1 MGRLAPNPRHQIYKP
16 NRFYQTLAREILS
29 GSWAEGDDVRRLE
42 EDFRGRYGGA
52 HALATAQGRLGV
64 FLAIRAVLKD
74 KRRVLLSPYTIFD
87 VINMVVAAG
96 GEPVFVDLEPGTCNV
111 SADDIESLLDDRVG
125 AVFVTHLQGLA
136 CDIKRIKKL
145 CDDAG
150 VALIEDSC
158 QALGTEVD
166 GKQVGTFGDV
176 GVFSFGLAKNVN
188 CLYGGMAV
196 SHDAAIDARMRE
208 LNESFKNP
216 TRPWL
221 VHRAFEALATDQT
234 LSPLM
239 WKAFF
244 FWLFRFGYLH
254 QVEALN
260 KRVTVED
267 DPVLRSELPK
277 AYERQMSP
285 MQARLVLRQL
295 DAVVPDREA
304 RRRHARLYREG
315 LSDLPELTLPPD
327 VPSHGYLVFPVLA
340 EDRHAL
346 VRHLMRSRRDCTVQ
360 HLKNC
365 ADLECFSPWYRDCPV
380 ARKTAASNLLLPT
393 YPRYGEHEVR
403 LTIEAVRSYF
413 GK

>member
-16 NRFYQTLAREILS
+16 RRFYRALAGEILS
-29 GSWAEGDDVRRLE
+29 GSWSEGDDVQRLE
-42 EDFRGRYGGA
+42 SDFSRRYHA
-52 HALATAQGRLGV
+52 RYALATAQGRLAV
-64 FLAIRAVLKD
+64 FLAMKAVLGD

-87 VINMVVAAG
+87 IVNMVVAAG

-111 SADDIESLLDDRVG
+111 SADGIESLLDETIG

-136 CDIKRIKKL
+136 CDIQRIKKL

-150 VALIEDSC
+150 VPLIEDSC
-158 QALGTEVD
+158 QALGTEVE
-166 GKQVGTFGDV
+166 GQQVGTFGDV
-176 GVFSFGLAKNVN
+176 GIFSFGLAKNVN

-196 SHDAAIDARMRE
+196 SRDAEVDARMRE
-208 LNESFKNP
+208 LNGAFNNP

-221 VHRAFEALATDQT
+221 VRRALEALATDQT

-254 QVEALN
+254 DVEALN

-267 DPVLRSELPK
+267 DPVLRPELPQ

-285 MQARLVLRQL
+285 MQARLVLTQL

-304 RRRHARLYREG
+304 RRSHARLYRDG
-315 LSDLPELTLPPD
+315 LSDVSELTLPPD
-327 VPSHGYLVFPVLA
+327 DPSHGYLVFPVLA
-340 EDRHAL
+340 DDRHA
-346 VRHLMRSRRDCTVQ
+346 VARHLMRNRRDCTVQ

-365 ADLECFSPWYRDCPV
+365 ADLECFAAWYRDCPV
-380 ARKTAASNLLLPT
+380 ARKTADSNLLLPT
-393 YPRYGEHEVR
+393 YPRYGEHEVE
-403 LTIEAVRSYF
+403 LNIEAIRSFF
-413 GK
+413 GR

>member
-16 NRFYQTLAREILS
+16 RRFYRTLAREILS
-29 GSWAEGDDVRRLE
+29 GSWSEGGDVQRLEGDFSR
-42 EDFRGRYGGA
+42 RYGA
-52 HALATAQGRLGV
+52 THALATAQGRLAI
-64 FLAIRAVLKD
+64 FLAMKAVLGD

-96 GEPVFVDLEPGTCNV
+96 GEPVFVDLAPGTCNV
-111 SADDIESLLDDRVG
+111 SADGVEALLDDGVG

-136 CDIKRIKKL
+136 CDIQRIERL
-145 CDDAG
+145 CRDAR
-150 VALIEDSC
+150 VPLIEDSC

-196 SHDAAIDARMRE
+196 SRDAGVDERMRE
-208 LNESFKNP
+208 LNAGFKNP
-216 TRPWL
+216 TRHWL
-221 VHRAFEALATDQT
+221 VRRALEALATDQT

-254 QVEALN
+254 QVEAVN

-267 DPVLRSELPK
+267 DPVLRTELPK

-285 MQARLVLRQL
+285 LQARLVLQQL
-295 DAVVPDREA
+295 DGVVPDREA
-304 RRRHARLYREG
+304 RRHHARLYREG
-315 LSDLPELTLPPD
+315 LGDLAELTLPPD

-340 EDRHAL
+340 DDRHAL
-346 VRHLMRSRRDCTVQ
+346 ARHLMRNRRDCTVQ

-365 ADLECFSPWYRDCPV
+365 ADLECFAPWHRDCPV
-380 ARKTAASNLLLPT
+380 ARKTADSNLLLPT
-393 YPRYGEHEVR
+393 YPRYGEEEVR
-403 LTIEAVRSYF
+403 LTIEAVRSFF
-413 GK
+413 GR